1 MPTRSDL
8 LRLLTDYS
16 PVDPDERQYRLDM
29 LDLAAVAND
38 PFDRHDYTP
47 GHFTASGFVL
57 HPEGEGVLLIHHA
70 KIERWLQPGGHID
83 PADASPIAAAVREIE
98 EETGVADLTAVSD
111 AIIDIDIHVF
121 PERPEQPEHRH
132 FDVRF
137 AFVAADPALATNHEV
152 HEARWVALGEV
163 GALNQDRSVLRPI
176 GKLLGDLSST
186 K

>member
-1 MPTRSDL
+1 MSNRSDL
-8 LRLLTDYS
+8 LRLLTAYA
-16 PVDPDERQYRLDM
+16 PVDPDERTYRLDM
-29 LDLAAVAND
+29 LDLGAVAHD

-57 HPEGEGVLLIHHA
+57 HPEGESVLLIHHA

-83 PADASPIAAAVREIE
+83 PADASPIAAAIREIE

-132 FDVRF
+132 YDIRF
-137 AFVAADPALATNHEV
+137 AFVAAKAALVANHEV
-152 HEARWVALGEV
+152 HEARWVPLSEV

>member
-1 MPTRSDL
+1 MASRSEL
-8 LRLLTDYS
+8 LRLLTEYS

-29 LDLAAVAND
+29 LDLAAVAHD

-47 GHFTASGFVL
+47 GHFTASGFVV
-57 HPEGEGVLLIHHA
+57 HPEGESVLLIHHA

-83 PADASPIAAAVREIE
+83 PADVSPIAAAIREIE
-98 EETGVADLTAVSD
+98 EETGVVGLSAISD

-121 PERPEQPEHRH
+121 PERPDQPEHRH

-137 AFVAADPALATNHEV
+137 AFVAADPDLTANHEV
-152 HEARWVALGEV
+152 HEARWVSRGEI

-176 GKLLGDLSST
+176 DKLLGDLSST
-186 K
+186 Q